1 MPEYFDPNATGEAV
15 ALQRGIR
22 RGEAR
27 GFDAGQESGY
37 AAGVEDGRAEGW
49 NSAVA
54 ECNQSLLKQME
65 FTRQHVADKELLAD
79 RLREQ
84 GELLTRLQE
93 RLEQM
98 ELENSGLRQ
107 ANADLREV
115 VTSLKIANEQMQT
128 EVEEMDKK
136 LRLQTEAYNQTVWDY
151 NRNHVFAT
159 TVRSVLERLTSTPTQ
174 EARNIRQMFTEEYT
188 RRVSA
193 AVADKLIQG
202 PLEAD
207 VAFAKSMPRTQRF
220 IAEMLRSVAEKRL
233 APEAEETHEHSVD
246 HGI

>member
-1 MPEYFDPNATGEAV
+1 MPSYFDPNADGEAV

-27 GFDAGQESGY
+27 GFEAGQDAGY
-37 AAGVEDGRAEGW
+37 AAGEEAGW
-49 NSAVA
+49 NAAVE
-54 ECNQSLLKQME
+54 ECNRSLLQQLE
-65 FTRQHVADKELLAD
+65 YTRQHVADKELLAQ

-84 GELLTRLQE
+84 GELIARLQE
-93 RLEQM
+93 RLERM

-136 LRLQTEAYNQTVWDY
+136 LRLQTEAYNATVWDY
-151 NRNHVFAT
+151 NRTHVFAT
-159 TVRSVLERLTSTPTQ
+159 TVRSVLERLTATPTQ
-174 EARNIRQMFTEEYT
+174 EARNIQRMFTDEYT

-193 AVADKLIQG
+193 AVAEKLIKG

-207 VAFAKSMPRTQRF
+207 AAFAKSMPRTQRF
-220 IAEMLRSVAEKRL
+220 IAEMLRSVADKRL
-233 APEAEETHEHSVD
+233 VPEVEPADHSMD
-246 HGI
+246 HGGL